1 MPRRLGVLLVVAV
14 VALSAAVS
22 ARAEDAP
29 AKLAVGIVPFDAATV
44 AGGSGASGETIA
56 KLVRIEMIKNVKLQ
70 PMLLPAAPPG
80 GPVRIPAGQKP
91 DIILIGTVLNADTTA
106 SSRSANTGSLL
117 SGVGVGGRV
126 TRVTTEVGIHLEL
139 VKPDSGNIVDSFD
152 VETKSSG
159 TKLGTDLSTALGS
172 FDSNASAFD
181 SSSIGKAFR
190 EAAEKV
196 AAEVA
201 KRADKLR

>member
-1 MPRRLGVLLVVAV
+1 MPRPFRALVVTAV
-14 VALSAAVS
+14 VVASGISTRAAG
-22 ARAEDAP
+22 E

-70 PMLLPAAPPG
+70 PTLLPAAPPG
-80 GPVRIPAGQKP
+80 GPIRVPAGQKP

-117 SGVGVGGRV
+117 GSGVGVGGRV

-172 FDSNASAFD
+172 FESDGSAFD

-190 EAAEKV
+190 EAAQKI

-201 KRADKLR
+201 KRADKFK